1 MSLRRGRYWLFLLLI
16 LLFSCTE
23 KAPPRTSPVD
33 LVKTDV
39 CSLCGMTILDYPGP
53 KAEIIYRDGRVDKF
67 CSVQEMMSLYLQPDK
82 PRGIVAIYVTDMSEG
97 GWRKPGKWIEA
108 KDAIYVY
115 DANISGAMG
124 NELVPFSDRAS
135 AERFIQSYGGK
146 IVSFDE
152 VTLKML
158 EPKL

>member
-1 MSLRRGRYWLFLLLI
+1 MRHRQGWVWLFILLLF
-16 LLFSCTE
+16 LVGCSKKELP
-23 KAPPRTSPVD
+23 KPSPVE
-33 LVKTDV
+33 LGKTDV

-67 CSVQEMMSLYLQPDK
+67 CSVQEMMSLYLQPDRPK
-82 PRGIVAIYVTDMSEG
+82 GIVAIYVTDMSEG
-97 GWRKPGKWIEA
+97 WKKPGKWIDA
-108 KDAIYVY
+108 KGAIYVF

-135 AERFIQSYGGK
+135 AERFIKRYGGK
-146 IVSFDE
+146 IVSFNE